1 MQKTVTRVEIYDQPY
16 NIAGDNNAEYVRRL
30 AATVDGK
37 MRQIARQARLAD
49 SLRVAILTAMN
60 LADEL
65 ETQRAQI
72 ARLEQAVHE
81 RTAACSA
88 VLDRALSRVG

>member
-16 NIAGDNNAEYVRRL
+16 NIAGDNDTEYVRRL

-65 ETQRAQI
+65 ETQRARI

-81 RTAACSA
+81 RAAACGA